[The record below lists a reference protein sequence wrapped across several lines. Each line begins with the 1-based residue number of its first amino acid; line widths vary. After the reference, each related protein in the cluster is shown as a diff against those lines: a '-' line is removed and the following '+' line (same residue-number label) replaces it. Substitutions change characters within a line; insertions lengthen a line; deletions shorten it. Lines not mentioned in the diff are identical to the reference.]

1 MRLRNFVNCKAEAE
15 EETGSTN
22 KRIMAVR
29 LASLFL
35 QEETKKTGNSGN
47 CGNNAINTMPITSTN
62 FTMFDDFLQQE
73 GRMDG
78 RTNGQTMARVESKT
92 CDDEW
97 ASFLFCSM

>member
-15 EETGSTN
+15 EETGSTD
-22 KRIMAVR
+22 KRIMAVG

-78 RTNGQTMARVESKT
+78 RTMARVESKT